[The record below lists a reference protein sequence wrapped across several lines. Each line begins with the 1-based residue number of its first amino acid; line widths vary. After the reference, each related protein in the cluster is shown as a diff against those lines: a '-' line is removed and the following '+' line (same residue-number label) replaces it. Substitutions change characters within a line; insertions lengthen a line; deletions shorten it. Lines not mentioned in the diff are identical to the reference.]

1 MGSFNKDLSANS
13 QWYVYWGFNITLT
26 TLYIVKIYNS
36 DCDFKVLGSSTY
48 GYVQVYCVIHMYM
61 SILGIMTQLTAN
73 RNLGN

>member
-26 TLYIVKIYNS
+26 TLYVVKIYKS
-36 DCDFKVLGSSTY
+36 DCDFKVLGSSTN
-48 GYVQVYCVIHMYM
+48 GYVQVYCVIHMYIY
-61 SILGIMTQLTAN
+61 ILGIMTQLTAN

>member
-36 DCDFKVLGSSTY
+36 DCDFKVLGSSTN
-48 GYVQVYCVIHMYM
+48 GYVQVYCVIHMY
-61 SILGIMTQLTAN
+61 IYIYWAL
-73 RNLGN
+73 